1 MITVSRNK
9 PTAMNKRLM
18 KAGKQ
23 NRRVPAWVMMKTNRQ
38 FVRHPKR
45 RNWRMST
52 LKK

>member
-1 MITVSRNK
+1 MIMTRNK
-9 PTAMNKRLM
+9 PHAMKSRLL

-38 FVRHPKR
+38 FLRHPKR
-45 RNWRMST
+45 RNWRTSK